1 MSQAAAYPVDQVKFH
16 KVRKLLKGSFK
27 VLHRVWFE
35 EQAEKGLDYN
45 TMKSNCAAKGAEIGN
60 TVGFPAFFRNQAD
73 YDNFLSSVSDDRLYL
88 GFII

>member
-1 MSQAAAYPVDQVKFH
+1 
-16 KVRKLLKGSFK
+16 LLFISFK

-45 TMKSNCAAKGAEIGN
+45 TMKSNCAARGAAIVD

-73 YDNFLSSVSDDRLYL
+73 YDNFLSSVSDDPFYL
-88 GFII
+88 GFIIIILN